1 MKPRTKTEQEVVRL
15 SSRLPQLATKYK
27 KEAEKLIDFKNA
39 FRFRGLKTDVI
50 HFLVVTTKGDWQ
62 VIRHFYLYAS
72 FKYRKLFKCDY
83 LECMQQWYKD
93 GKYVFMCLNRQMGYC
108 NDAWCQGQ
116 QMSIK
121 KDFNHCYTLSDPR
134 DLGYQHVIYVNVQD
148 RFSYLPADN
157 ETSLRVDMMF
167 RAVNTNPFWETV
179 IRKDPKMFK
188 WCESGGFTEDKEMTA
203 AVKIA
208 MRYKYDF
215 QSPEWS
221 DLVRM
226 LKYLGKDL
234 HNPYYVCPRDL
245 NAMHDEINVLATNKR
260 KREREKREAVQ
271 RILRERRQLRWQ
283 EEAARR
289 LEEKKEREQ
298 LAIVSYPKKRKVF
311 FGLVIEGKGIE
322 IRVLKSV
329 QEFMEE
335 GAAMNHCVY
344 GNGYYD
350 LNNHPNS
357 LIMSARKDGERV
369 ETIEVNLKDYVVVQ
383 SRGKHN
389 QLTPYHDTILELVN
403 GNMDKIR
410 ELNTQKRRRV
420 V

>member
-108 NDAWCQGQ
+108 SDAWCQGQ
-116 QMSIK
+116 KMSIK

-157 ETSLRVDMMF
+157 ETNLRVDRMF

-179 IRKDPKMFK
+179 IRRDPKMFK
-188 WCESGGFTEDKEMTA
+188 WCSGQGMTEDNELTA

-208 MRYKYDF
+208 LRYKYDF
-215 QSPEWS
+215 QCPEWS
-221 DLVRM
+221 DLVSM

-245 NAMHDEINVLATNKR
+245 KAMHDEMSVLAANKR
-260 KREREKREAVQ
+260 KKIHERMVKA
-271 RILRERRQLRWQ
+271 RQLSD
-283 EEAARR
+283 EKKELRR
-289 LEEKKEREQ
+289 LEKAKKAMQFFKQRR
-298 LAIVSYPKKRKVF
+298 KKF
-311 FGLVIEGKGIE
+311 FGLIIAGEAIE
-322 IRVLKSV
+322 IRALQTV

-335 GAAMNHCVY
+335 GAAMSHCVFA
-344 GNGYYD
+344 NGYYD
-350 LNNHPNS
+350 MSKHPNS
-357 LIMSARKDGERV
+357 LIMSAKKDGERL
-369 ETIEVNLKDYVVVQ
+369 ETIEVDLKDYIVVQ
-383 SRGKHN
+383 SRGKCN

-410 ELNTQKRRRV
+410 EINSPKRARAI
-420 V
+420 

>member
-157 ETSLRVDMMF
+157 ETNLRVDRMF

-179 IRKDPKMFK
+179 IRRDPKMFK

-245 NAMHDEINVLATNKR
+245 NAMHDEMSVLAANKR
-260 KREREKREAVQ
+260 KKIHERMVKA
-271 RILRERRQLRWQ
+271 RQLSD
-283 EEAARR
+283 EKKELRR
-289 LEEKKEREQ
+289 LEKAKKAMQFFKQRR
-298 LAIVSYPKKRKVF
+298 KKF
-311 FGLVIEGKGIE
+311 FGLIIAGEAIE
-322 IRVLKSV
+322 IRALQTV

-335 GAAMNHCVY
+335 GAAMSHCVFA
-344 GNGYYD
+344 NGYYD
-350 LNNHPNS
+350 MSKHPNS
-357 LIMSARKDGERV
+357 LIMSAKKDGERL
-369 ETIEVNLKDYVVVQ
+369 ETIEVDLKDYIVVQ
-383 SRGKHN
+383 SRGKCN

-410 ELNTQKRRRV
+410 EINSPKRARAI
-420 V
+420 